1 MNTGSL
7 RKYQP
12 MALKVYTNQP
22 IKSNQTQAGI
32 GLTRGGGLLKGNLQK
47 EDTILVAYLIPSPTA

>member
-7 RKYQP
+7 RKYQT
-12 MALKVYTNQP
+12 MALKVYNNQP
-22 IKSNQTQAGI
+22 IRSNQTQAGI

-47 EDTILVAYLIPSPTA
+47 EDTILVAYLIPSSTA